1 MSLFEPITEGFVKRR
16 PNENELEI
24 PGLPWFS
31 VSKGI

>member
-1 MSLFEPITEGFVKRR
+1 MSLFDLITEGFVKRW
-16 PNENELEI
+16 PTENELEI